1 MTSKEKDYLMEMLFG
16 ITDRAERDFEEYLY
30 KINVHTD
37 SYMLYKALISL
48 VEYKSYSYAFR
59 CVSQLIKCSQFDEF
73 KPVMSKSVDLLIN
86 SHLTPEQDDL
96 IFNYILYILH
106 KGV

>member
-1 MTSKEKDYLMEMLFG
+1 MIQKEKDYLMEMLFN
-16 ITDRAERDFEEYLY
+16 IVDRAERDFEEYLY

-37 SYMLYKALISL
+37 AYIFYKALISL
-48 VEYKSYSYAFR
+48 TEYKTSSYIFK
-59 CVSQLIKCSQFDEF
+59 CVSSLLKCSQFDEV

-96 IFNYILYILH
+96 IFNYVLYILH
-106 KGV
+106 KEV

>member
-1 MTSKEKDYLMEMLFG
+1 MTQQEKDYLLEMLWNLM
-16 ITDRAERDFEEYLY
+16 DRSECDFENYLY

-37 SYMLYKALISL
+37 AYILYKALISL
-48 VEYKSYSYAFR
+48 TEYKTSSYIFK
-59 CVSQLIKCSQFDEF
+59 CVSSLLKCSQFSDN
-73 KPVMSKSVDLLIN
+73 KPIVGKSANLLIN

>member
-30 KINVHTD
+30 RINSNVD
-37 SYMLYKALISL
+37 SYILYKALISL
-48 VEYKSYSYAFR
+48 TEYKTSSYIFK
-59 CVSQLIKCSQFDEF
+59 CVSSLLKCSQFDD
-73 KPVMSKSVDLLIN
+73 KPVMRMSKSANLLIN

-96 IFNYILYILH
+96 ILNYILYILH
-106 KGV
+106 K